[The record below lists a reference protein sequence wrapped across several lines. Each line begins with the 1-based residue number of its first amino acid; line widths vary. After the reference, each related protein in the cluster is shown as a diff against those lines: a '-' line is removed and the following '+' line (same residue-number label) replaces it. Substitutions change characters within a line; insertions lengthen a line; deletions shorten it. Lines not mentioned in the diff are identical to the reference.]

1 MQNTHVRP
9 VRDLRNRYA
18 EIEQL
23 VEKHDSVIITKNGR
37 GAAVLI
43 NIDDYIEVEEYLH
56 IKYVNDKLVEAELEA
71 QKPGIKWTPYRKAL
85 KKLRDKYGGL

>member
-23 VEKHDSVIITKNGR
+23 VENHDPVIITKNGR

-43 NIDDYIEVEEYLH
+43 NI
-56 IKYVNDKLVEAELEA
+56 EA
-71 QKPGIKWTPYRKAL
+71 KG
-85 KKLRDKYGGL
+85 

>member
-1 MQNTHVRP
+1 MQNTYVRP

-23 VEKHDSVIITKNGR
+23 VENHDPVIITKNGR

-43 NIDDYIEVEEYLH
+43 NIDDYTEVEEYLH
-56 IKYVNDKLVEAELEA
+56 IKYVHDKLEEAELEA
-71 QKPGIKWTPYRKAL
+71 GKPDVKWTPYKKAL
-85 KKLRDKYGGL
+85 KNLRDKYSGL